1 MNLAHLR
8 YFVELVNTRH
18 YTKAAKRLCITQP
31 SLSYAI
37 SQLENE
43 LGVPLFEK
51 DGRNLSVTEFGQQF
65 FDYAQKALV
74 ILDEG
79 IQEIQKNKV
88 EERLIKLGFILP
100 LGVKFIP
107 EIVSTYL
114 EENPGLNVRFS
125 FENGIT
131 EKLINGLISK
141 TYDVVFC
148 SKPPE
153 NLGLTAVP
161 VINENLVLIVSPK
174 HPLANR
180 YTVSLKDTLE
190 YSYVYFSKGSGLRDL
205 TDNIFSSLGYKPN
218 IAYEVEEDRI
228 VAGLVAKNFGIAI
241 VSYSELLI
249 RLNVKII
256 PIVDIESERKIYMV
270 NNSKT
275 FINPSVQSFYNF
287 VINRSGE
294 IWHGLI
300 Q

>member
-51 DGRNLSVTEFGQQF
+51 DGRSLSVTKFGEQF
-65 FDYAQKALV
+65 FDYAQKALS

-79 IQEIQKNKV
+79 IQEIQKNAKG
-88 EERLIKLGFILP
+88 EGLIRLGFILP

-107 EIVSTYL
+107 EIAAAYI
-114 EENPGLNVRFS
+114 EENPELDIRFS

-131 EKLINGLISK
+131 EKLLNGLISK
-141 TYDVVFC
+141 AYDLVFC

-153 NLGLTAVP
+153 NLGLTSIP
-161 VINENLVLIVSPK
+161 VINENLVLIVPPK
-174 HPLANR
+174 HPLANH
-180 YTVSLKDTLE
+180 YTVSLKETLD
-190 YSYVYFSKGSGLRDL
+190 YPYVYFSKGSGMRDL
-205 TDNIFSSLGYKPN
+205 TDSIFSSLGYMPN

-228 VAGLVAKNFGIAI
+228 IAGLVAKNFGIAI

-270 NNSKT
+270 NDSR
-275 FINPSVQSFYNF
+275 ISMSPVVRSFYNF
-287 VINRSGE
+287 VANRSGE

>member
-1 MNLAHLR
+1 M
-8 YFVELVNTRH
+8 
-18 YTKAAKRLCITQP
+18 
-31 SLSYAI
+31 
-37 SQLENE
+37 
-43 LGVPLFEK
+43 
-51 DGRNLSVTEFGQQF
+51 
-65 FDYAQKALV
+65 
-74 ILDEG
+74 
-79 IQEIQKNKV
+79 
-88 EERLIKLGFILP
+88 
-100 LGVKFIP
+100 
-107 EIVSTYL
+107 
-114 EENPGLNVRFS
+114 
-125 FENGIT
+125 
-131 EKLINGLISK
+131 
-141 TYDVVFC
+141 
-148 SKPPE
+148 
-153 NLGLTAVP
+153 
-161 VINENLVLIVSPK
+161 
-174 HPLANR
+174 
-180 YTVSLKDTLE
+180 
-190 YSYVYFSKGSGLRDL
+190 RDL